1 MIIKEL
7 NLTHFGK
14 FHQQDIEL
22 GPRMNIIYGSNEA
35 GKSTVHGFI
44 GAMLFGVRRM
54 RGRAAASDMYTRY
67 QPWESKT
74 SYEGTM
80 IFEYEGKN
88 YRIYRNFYK
97 EEQAVHLIE
106 LDSGREVGLPGGTI
120 SDLIPGLTEENYKNT
135 ISISQMKSSMD
146 DQFSL
151 SLQSYAA
158 NMTMTGA
165 SNLHL
170 GRALDYLRQEKRRL
184 SKTSAADEIAEL
196 NEKIAGLEASVN
208 GSHNDDLRGRY
219 EKALEE
225 LRERRQRLSKQ
236 QSESQVSEGMLL
248 MEEQQLN
255 ASLARVQADIRAV
268 QAALRL
274 QDNAARADRPL
285 PQPSRPQ
292 TAGLQSSGS
301 QGIGKQPWG
310 SQPAHP
316 QPVRPDPLRHE
327 PPADENNRGA
337 LPKVCLAIIALCI
350 IAALAAIFLRDAL
363 PSGALYAILAICIVG
378 LGIVII
384 GGVRAF
390 GRGYG
395 RERNLR
401 ESSDAG
407 PTGDA
412 MADWLRRNPG
422 EGSDTGPTDDAL
434 ADELRRSQRESSQ
447 DELARTL
454 ASHTQT
460 EASLVRQLKAV
471 RQKRSRLNEQK
482 AALAE
487 RILQIDKEYENY
499 RQLLEKCNWEQEKK
513 YELSNT
519 LEGCRESLE
528 HLQRNEQQL
537 RQELDCVQTAQD
549 IIESLSGEIHENFGT
564 QLNASVERMMQEI
577 TGDRRKFTLSREF
590 RIAVDNSRDYV
601 DMDRLS
607 TGTVDQLYL
616 SLRINAA
623 GILFGQRTM
632 PLILDDTFAYYDD
645 SRLQAILKWLMEN
658 YTGQII
664 LLTCHRREG
673 DLLDAMDYDYNY
685 VNLSESASE
694 L

>member
-54 RGRAAASDMYTRY
+54 RGRAAASDMYTRF
-67 QPWESKT
+67 QPWESKAT
-74 SYEGTM
+74 YEGTM
-80 IFEYEGKN
+80 IFEYEGRD

-97 EEQAVHLIE
+97 EEQTVHLTL
-106 LDSGREVGLPGGTI
+106 LDSGREVELPGGTI

-158 NMTMTGA
+158 NMSMTGA

-184 SKTSAADEIAEL
+184 SKTSSADKIAEL
-196 NEKIAGLEASVN
+196 NERIASLEASVN
-208 GSHNDDLRGRY
+208 NSASEDLRGRY

-225 LRERRQRLSKQ
+225 LRERRQRLGKQ

-255 ASLARVQADIRAV
+255 ASLAQVQTDIRAA
-268 QAALRL
+268 QAALRQQEIAEREQAEFTERSQPQSGL
-274 QDNAARADRPL
+274 PHPYPGQSQSYSEQSQTAKSQL
-285 PQPSRPQ
+285 YSEQPQPAQ
-292 TAGLQSSGS
+292 
-301 QGIGKQPWG
+301 
-310 SQPAHP
+310 P
-316 QPVRPDPLRHE
+316 QPPGSTHT
-327 PPADENNRGA
+327 
-337 LPKVCLAIIALCI
+337 LPRVCVAIIVLCI
-350 IAALAAIFLRDAL
+350 IAALAAILLRTAL
-363 PSGALYAILAICIVG
+363 PSWLLYAILTICIVG
-378 LGIVII
+378 LGIGII
-384 GGVRAF
+384 GGLRAF
-390 GRGYG
+390 GRGPAHD
-395 RERNLR
+395 RDLR
-401 ESSDAG
+401 PDPDDGSVDAR
-407 PTGDA
+407 D
-412 MADWLRRNPG
+412 DWFKNRQA
-422 EGSDTGPTDDAL
+422 SDTLAAHRRTEAAL
-434 ADELRRSQRESSQ
+434 A
-447 DELARTL
+447 
-454 ASHTQT
+454 
-460 EASLVRQLKAV
+460 RQLNAV

-487 RILQIDKEYENY
+487 NILQMDKEYEKY
-499 RQLLEKCNWEQEKK
+499 RQLLEKCNWDQEKNH
-513 YELSNT
+513 ELSNT

-528 HLQRNEQQL
+528 HLQWDEQQL

-577 TGDRRKFTLSREF
+577 TGDQRKFTLSKDF

-623 GILFGQRTM
+623 AILFGQRTM

-658 YTGQII
+658 YNGQII

-685 VNLSESASE
+685 VNLNERASE

>member
-67 QPWESKT
+67 QPWESKAA
-74 SYEGTM
+74 YEGTM
-80 IFEYEGKN
+80 IFEYEGRD

-97 EEQAVHLIE
+97 EEQTVHLTL
-106 LDSGREVGLPGGTI
+106 LDSGREVELPGGTI

-135 ISISQMKSSMD
+135 ISISQMKSSME

-158 NMTMTGA
+158 NMSMTGA

-184 SKTSAADEIAEL
+184 SKTSSADKIAEL
-196 NEKIAGLEASVN
+196 SEQIAGLEASVKN
-208 GSHNDDLRGRY
+208 SSGDDLRGRY
-219 EKALEE
+219 EKMLEE

-248 MEEQQLN
+248 MEEQQIN
-255 ASLARVQADIRAV
+255 ASLAQVQTDIRAA
-268 QAALRL
+268 QAALR
-274 QDNAARADRPL
+274 QQEIVEREQAEFMERSQ
-285 PQPSRPQ
+285 PQPP
-292 TAGLQSSGS
+292 GS
-301 QGIGKQPWG
+301 
-310 SQPAHP
+310 AHT
-316 QPVRPDPLRHE
+316 
-327 PPADENNRGA
+327 
-337 LPKVCLAIIALCI
+337 LPRVCLAIIILCI
-350 IAALAAIFLRDAL
+350 IAALTAIFLRTVL
-363 PSGALYAILAICIVG
+363 PSGFLYTILTLCIVG
-378 LGIVII
+378 LGIGII
-384 GGVRAF
+384 GGLRAF
-390 GRGYG
+390 GRGPAHH
-395 RERNLR
+395 RDLR
-401 ESSDAG
+401 PDPDDGSVD
-407 PTGDA
+407 TRD
-412 MADWLRRNPG
+412 DWFKQ
-422 EGSDTGPTDDAL
+422 DTVTGPEMGPGGTARENWHRCDADADLKIRQAADAL
-434 ADELRRSQRESSQ
+434 AAHRR
-447 DELARTL
+447 
-454 ASHTQT
+454 T
-460 EASLVRQLKAV
+460 EAELVHQLNTV

-487 RILQIDKEYENY
+487 NILQMDKEYEKY
-499 RQLLEKCNWEQEKK
+499 RQLLEKSNWDQEKNH
-513 YELSNT
+513 ELSNT
-519 LEGCRESLE
+519 LESCRESLE
-528 HLQRNEQQL
+528 HLQWDEQQL

-577 TGDRRKFTLSREF
+577 TGDRRKFTLSKDF

-623 GILFGQRTM
+623 AILFGQRTM

-658 YTGQII
+658 YNGQII

-685 VNLSESASE
+685 VNLNERASE
-694 L
+694 F

>member
-35 GKSTVHGFI
+35 GKSTVHAFL

-67 QPWESKT
+67 QPWENKT

-80 IFEYEGKN
+80 IFEHEGKN

-97 EEQAVHLIE
+97 EEQAVHLTL
-106 LDSGREVGLPGGTI
+106 LDSGREIELPGGTI

-158 NMTMTGA
+158 NMSMTGA

-184 SKTSAADEIAEL
+184 SKTSAGEKIAEL
-196 NEKIAGLEASVN
+196 KERIAGLETAV
-208 GSHNDDLRGRY
+208 NDDDSDAQRSRY
-219 EKALEE
+219 ERALEE
-225 LRERRQRLSKQ
+225 LRERRQRLDKQ

-248 MEEQQLN
+248 MEEKQIGAALTRLQT
-255 ASLARVQADIRAV
+255 DIKAA
-268 QAALRL
+268 QAALQKKNVGQDHASQAERL
-274 QDNAARADRPL
+274 QSQLIRPQL
-285 PQPSRPQ
+285 TRPQPG
-292 TAGLQSSGS
+292 TAYAGAEGPRTTGS
-301 QGIGKQPWG
+301 HG
-310 SQPAHP
+310 
-316 QPVRPDPLRHE
+316 VL
-327 PPADENNRGA
+327 
-337 LPKVCLAIIALCI
+337 LKVCIAVIVLCI
-350 IAALAAIFLRDAL
+350 IAGLAAIFLRDIL
-363 PSGALYAILAICIVG
+363 PSGALYVILAMGIGG
-378 LGIVII
+378 LVIGII
-384 GGVRAF
+384 GGARAF
-390 GRGYG
+390 GHGNDRRRQLGEG
-395 RERNLR
+395 TDAAPEDADMAEWPRQEPGAGA
-401 ESSDAG
+401 DAG
-407 PTGDA
+407 PTEDVLA
-412 MADWLRRNPG
+412 AHMQAEADL
-422 EGSDTGPTDDAL
+422 E
-434 ADELRRSQRESSQ
+434 
-447 DELARTL
+447 
-454 ASHTQT
+454 
-460 EASLVRQLKAV
+460 RQLKAV

-482 AALAE
+482 AALTDNI
-487 RILQIDKEYENY
+487 RQIDKAYENY
-499 RQLLEKCNWEQEKK
+499 RQLLEKCNWDQEKK
-513 YELSNT
+513 HELSNT

-528 HLQRNEQQL
+528 QLQREEQQL
-537 RQELDCVQTAQD
+537 LQELDCVQTAQD

-577 TGDRRKFTLSREF
+577 TGDQRKFTLSRDF

-607 TGTVDQLYL
+607 AGTVDQLYL

-623 GILFGQRTM
+623 AILFSQRTM

-685 VNLSESASE
+685 VNLNESA